1 MQGRENGVR
10 VGRGASL
17 THYLKENTIP
27 VRPRLA
33 APSRSTS
40 WGRSN
45 TLTSSVC
52 LAWTLPYQSENKTR
66 EVG

>member
-1 MQGRENGVR
+1 MQSRENSVR

-27 VRPRLA
+27 VLA
-33 APSRSTS
+33 WPPPSRSTS

-52 LAWTLPYQSENKTR
+52 LAWTLPYQSKNKTR